1 MTKAELYSELEEL
14 LEIKP
19 GTIQGKE
26 TLRELSGWDSMAVL
40 SIIAM
45 VDEKLG
51 EVVSPSALAECKT
64 VLDLANLFPGKII

>member
-1 MTKAELYSELEEL
+1 MTRAEFYSELEEL

-26 TLRELSGWDSMAVL
+26 TLRDLPGWDSMAVL

-45 VDEKLG
+45 ADEKLG
-51 EVVSPSALAECKT
+51 EVIRASALAECKT
-64 VLDLANLFPGKII
+64 VLDLTNLFPGIIA

>member
-1 MTKAELYSELEEL
+1 MTKVEFYSELEEI

-26 TLRELSGWDSMAVL
+26 TLREMHGWDSMAVL